1 MEPTHALYVI
11 DNWDGEGDQYWTF
24 AYLKESVFYCYERDK
39 PVLEYIGDKILKQVI
54 LNQE

>member
-11 DNWDGEGDQYWTF
+11 DNWDGEGDQYWAF

-39 PVLEYIGDKILKQVI
+39 PVLAYIGDKILKKVI